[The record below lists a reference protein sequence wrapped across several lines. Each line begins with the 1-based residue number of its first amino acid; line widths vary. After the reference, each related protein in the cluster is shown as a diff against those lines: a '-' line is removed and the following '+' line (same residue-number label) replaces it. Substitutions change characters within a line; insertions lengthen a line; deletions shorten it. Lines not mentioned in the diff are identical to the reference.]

1 MHFRKICIIHLN
13 QIGDLVF
20 SLPLLKSLK
29 DNFPDAAIHSV
40 VRPFLQDLLAESPWV
55 DRILLRVSS
64 LKAKLELLKE
74 IRRSQYDLLICL
86 GRSEESLMLTLLSGA
101 KLKAGFANF
110 FWDWGLD
117 LKENIE
123 GHNSWYN
130 NAKLLRLLNIKI
142 SQNNYVGLLNVNED
156 KSLRDLPAEFAVI
169 SPAAS
174 RRRQIK
180 AWAPEKFAELII
192 LLQQNFRFVSVLVG
206 SNEDKTYNHTVMDS
220 VKEKAG
226 NNSIDIINFTGNT
239 GLGRLCLVLKQAS
252 LFVGIDSGVMHLAS
266 SLDIPVVGLFGP
278 TDPRFVG
285 PQNSRSRVVSKDD
298 MDCVPCYLKPCDHRN
313 CMNELGVET
322 VLAACRQVISE
333 IGN

>member
-40 VRPFLQDLLAESPWV
+40 VRPFLQDLLSESPWV
-55 DRILLRVSS
+55 DRILLRESS
-64 LKAKLELLKE
+64 LKARLDLLKK

-101 KLKAGFANF
+101 KLKAGFAHF
-110 FWDWGLD
+110 FWDLGLD
-117 LKENIE
+117 LKEHIE

-142 SQNNYVGLLNVNED
+142 SQNDYVGLLNVNAD
-156 KSLRDLPAEFAVI
+156 ASLTDLPAEFAVI

-174 RRRQIK
+174 HRRQMK
-180 AWAPEKFAELII
+180 AWDPEKFAELII
-192 LLQQNFRFVSVLVG
+192 LLQQHFSLGSVLVG
-206 SNEDKTYNHTVMDS
+206 STNDKAYNQTVMAS

-226 NNSIDIINFTGNT
+226 DTGMGIFNLTGNT
-239 GLGRLCLVLKQAS
+239 GLGRLCSVLKQAS
-252 LFVGIDSGVMHLAS
+252 LFVGIDSGIMHLAS

-285 PQNSRSRVVSKDD
+285 PQNSRSRVVSKND

-322 VLAACRQVISE
+322 VLDACRQVISE

>member
-29 DNFPDAAIHSV
+29 DNFPDVAIHSV
-40 VRPFLQDLLAESPWV
+40 VRPFLQDLLTESHWV
-55 DRILLRVSS
+55 DRILLRESS
-64 LKAKLELLKE
+64 FRARVDLLKK
-74 IRRSQYDLLICL
+74 IRRSRYDLLICL
-86 GRSEESLMLTLLSGA
+86 GRSEEGLLLTWLSGA
-101 KLKAGFANF
+101 KLKAGFAHF
-110 FWDWGLD
+110 FWDLGLD
-117 LKENIE
+117 LKEHIE

-142 SQNNYVGLLNVNED
+142 SQNDYVGLLKVKED
-156 KSLRDLPAEFAVI
+156 ASLTDLPAEFAVI

-180 AWAPEKFAELII
+180 AWGPEKFAELII
-192 LLQQNFRFVSVLVG
+192 LLRQHFSLGSVLVG
-206 SNEDKTYNHTVMDS
+206 STDNKGYNQTVMAS
-220 VKEKAG
+220 LKEKTGG
-226 NNSIDIINFTGNT
+226 NNIDIINLTGNT
-239 GLGRLCLVLKQAS
+239 GLGRLCSVLKQAS
-252 LFVGIDSGVMHLAS
+252 LFVGIDSGIMHLAS

-285 PQNSRSRVVSKDD
+285 PQNSRSKVVRKDD

-313 CMNELGVET
+313 CMNELEVDT
-322 VLAACRQVISE
+322 VLEACRQVIPE
-333 IGN
+333 IGG